1 MSTTVGGKVRFA
13 RALRSRPFALLWV
26 GQTIS
31 TLGNGA
37 FYTAIAWQVLLL
49 TGSATAMGAVLV
61 AQSIPRLIFMLMG
74 GVLADRLSRRLVML
88 VSDAS
93 RALAVGAIAVLGALN
108 LLQLWH
114 LVALALCFGLAEAFF
129 LPAYQSIPPQ
139 LVEVEALPS
148 ANALTAAGRQLSQLA
163 GPALGAAFIAWMG
176 PSAAFGFDGATFV
189 FSALCLLFV
198 RVPPKVRSETGE
210 RRPSMLQDIRAGL
223 GYVLRSPWLW
233 VTIVIASLANVGTA
247 PFVVALPK
255 LVKDVYG
262 ADVWLLG
269 AALAVTS
276 AGALLVTLVIGQ
288 LHHLRRRGLL
298 AYGGTIL
305 AALALAAFGVPP
317 VLDSLGLAVPRE
329 SAVIVVLVGAACF
342 GIGLSVFGIIWDTVL
357 QELIPVEMLGRVSSI
372 DYLGSFALT
381 PIGLGLVGVL
391 ADRVGAAWVFVGGG
405 ALNLALNLLAL
416 TVKGIRELD

>member
-1 MSTTVGGKVRFA
+1 MSTAVGGRLRFA
-13 RALRSRPFALLWV
+13 RALRSRPFAWLWV

-31 TLGNGA
+31 SLGNGA
-37 FYTAIAWQVLLL
+37 FYTAIAWQVLVL

-61 AQSIPRLIFMLMG
+61 AQSVPRLLFMLMG
-74 GVLADRLSRRLVML
+74 GVLADRLPRRLVLL
-88 VSDAS
+88 VSDVA
-93 RALAVGAIAVLGALN
+93 RALAVGAIAVLGMLN

-129 LPAYQSIPPQ
+129 FPAYQSIPPQ

-163 GPALGAAFIAWMG
+163 GPALGAGFVAWVG

-198 RVPPKVRSETGE
+198 QLPRVARAEAGT
-210 RRPSMLQDIRAGL
+210 RRPSMLRDVREGL

-233 VTIVIASLANVGTA
+233 VTIVIASMGNVGTA

-262 ADVWLLG
+262 AEVWLLG
-269 AALAVTS
+269 AALAIS
-276 AGALLVTLVIGQ
+276 AAGALLATLVIGQ

-298 AYGGTIL
+298 AYSGTIV
-305 AALALAAFGVPP
+305 AALGLAAFGVPA
-317 VLDSLGLAVPRE
+317 VLAQLGLAVPRE
-329 SAVIVVLVGAACF
+329 SGVVVVLVGAGGF
-342 GIGLSVFGIIWDTVL
+342 GAGLSVFGIIWDTVL

-372 DYLGSFALT
+372 DFLGSFALM

-391 ADRVGAAWVFVGGG
+391 ADQVGAAWVFIGGG

-416 TVKGIRELD
+416 TVKGIRELE